1 MITICEE
8 CGKKYR
14 INPEKVTGKDA
25 RFKCKG
31 CGHLITVQKSTL
43 APEAHKSDDMPFHPT
58 PPESKPEKPVVRKL
72 VPPPKAK
79 RVVKKKKVPKVIF
92 PGKIRFGLTAKL
104 FIMMIIVS
112 LMPLVI
118 FNGITLKQSKDRM
131 RNETKINTNQISIGI
146 AKHVDEWLDK
156 NVRMTKTF
164 ASMRDMISMN
174 RFLQEPLLNSILKV
188 YPGIYLSHT
197 IALNGM
203 NVARNDG
210 KPLINH
216 IDRQYFKD
224 VIGGKTVAWQTMIDE
239 SLKKPSLILAVP
251 IKKGDK
257 ITGVLVNAISLDDLS
272 KRVVTW
278 AGGDTGSA
286 FLVDEKGKVIAHK
299 IDEYV
304 HKQKNFRQH
313 PLVSAFKGGKRGSVS
328 FTNKEGKLMLGHV
341 RGTAFGWI
349 LAIQQEESE
358 AFYLIDQL
366 MSYAYLLLGVTAV
379 FVFIIAWFS
388 GRALSRPII
397 KLTHVA
403 DRISVGELDIEI
415 NTKRKDE
422 IGNLAEAIAR
432 MQDSIRLSIERLRQ
446 RR

>member
-31 CGHLITVQKSTL
+31 CGHLITVQKSTP
-43 APEAHKSDDMPFHPT
+43 APEDHKPDDMPFHPT

-79 RVVKKKKVPKVIF
+79 KVVKKKKVPKVIF

-112 LMPLVI
+112 LMPLGM
-118 FNGITLKQSKDRM
+118 FSAITLKQSKDRM

-164 ASMRDMISMN
+164 ASMRDMVSMN
-174 RFLQEPLLNSILKV
+174 RFLQEPLLNTILKV

-203 NVARNDG
+203 NVARSDG
-210 KPLINH
+210 KPFINH
-216 IDRQYFKD
+216 SDRQYFKD

-239 SLKKPSLILAVP
+239 SFKKPSLILAVP
-251 IKKGDK
+251 IKKGNN

-272 KRVVTW
+272 RRVVNW

-286 FLVDEKGKVIAHK
+286 FLVDGQGKVIAHK

-304 HKQKNFRQH
+304 RKLKNFRQH
-313 PLVSAFKGGKRGSVS
+313 PLIAAFNSGKRGSVS
-328 FTNKEGKLMLGHV
+328 FTNNEGKLMLGHV

-403 DRISVGELDIEI
+403 DRISLGELDIEI

-446 RR
+446 KR